1 MLSCDYDPNSITGE
15 NQKIKMGLFIYFYQE
30 STGYLEIAI
39 L

>member
-1 MLSCDYDPNSITGE
+1 MIPSPNSITGG
-15 NQKIKMGLFIYFYQE
+15 NQEIKLGLFKFYIKQ